1 MKEKYKD
8 QKLRPCHLLKNR
20 YLTGDLLCEG
30 EHSRIYR
37 AYDTALDQ
45 EVILKEFTGA
55 DSDTE
60 CADTE
65 RFIEEAG
72 NFFGKYEYRGTAEV
86 TDVFCGGEH
95 AYIAMEHLPGQN
107 LRQYLHSRKKEQ
119 FTIEE
124 AWELLFPVLE
134 LLSWMHSIGIVHGG
148 ITMER
153 LLFDE
158 NGTLCLTGIGDCFL
172 RSRKL
177 EEAGPWSDVHSVS
190 EVLYECLTGK
200 YPRRA
205 EHFLR
210 KGRVSSISRWATVST
225 RVDHT
230 LRHEIEADAG

>member
-1 MKEKYKD
+1 MKV
-8 QKLRPCHLLKNR
+8 
-20 YLTGDLLCEG
+20 
-30 EHSRIYR
+30 S
-37 AYDTALDQ
+37 TA
-45 EVILKEFTGA
+45 EFTGLMIRHWIRRLY
-55 DSDTE
+55 SKNLQGQIQISE

-107 LRQYLHSRKKEQ
+107 LRQYLHSRKKGQ

-158 NGTLCLTGIGDCFL
+158 NGSSLSDRDWRLFPKKPETGRG
-172 RSRKL
+172 RPL
-177 EEAGPWSDVHSVS
+177 E
-190 EVLYECLTGK
+190 
-200 YPRRA
+200 
-205 EHFLR
+205 
-210 KGRVSSISRWATVST
+210 
-225 RVDHT
+225 
-230 LRHEIEADAG
+230 

>member
-1 MKEKYKD
+1 MKETYKD

-45 EVILKEFTGA
+45 EVILKEFAGT

-72 NFFGKYEYRGTAEV
+72 NFFGKYEYRGTADV
-86 TDVFCGGEH
+86 IDVFRDGEH

-107 LRQYLHSRKKEQ
+107 LRQYLHSRKKGQ
-119 FTIEE
+119 LTIEE

-134 LLSWMHSIGIVHGG
+134 LLSWMHS
-148 ITMER
+148 TALESFMAE
-153 LLFDE
+153 LLWR
-158 NGTLCLTGIGDCFL
+158 DCFL
-172 RSRKL
+172 TKTEL
-177 EEAGPWSDVHSVS
+177 FV
-190 EVLYECLTGK
+190 
-200 YPRRA
+200 
-205 EHFLR
+205 
-210 KGRVSSISRWATVST
+210 
-225 RVDHT
+225 
-230 LRHEIEADAG
+230 